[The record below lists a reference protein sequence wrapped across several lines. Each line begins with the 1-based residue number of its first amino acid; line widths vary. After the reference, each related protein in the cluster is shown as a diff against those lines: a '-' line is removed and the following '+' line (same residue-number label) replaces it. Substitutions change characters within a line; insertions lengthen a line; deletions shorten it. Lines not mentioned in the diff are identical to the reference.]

1 MTVSR
6 TDKTP
11 QLEMGKHWEN
21 HNTREK
27 YIGADEGTN
36 NVITRGVDAGT
47 RTQGTS
53 MGDKMGDEKGGE
65 REKGVKWGRND
76 VTSVHRFPLSHLF
89 RIQISLCLT
98 LYLGRERSG
107 Y

>member
-11 QLEMGKHWEN
+11 QLTGDRKTIIPEKNISGQR
-21 HNTREK
+21 REP
-27 YIGADEGTN
+27 T

-47 RTQGTS
+47 RNQGTT
-53 MGDKMGDEKGGE
+53 MGDQMAVEKGGE
-65 REKGVKWGRND
+65 RKKGVKWGPND